1 MTFVIA
7 LLTLP
12 ELKLVSRQ
20 LCVLSSLKS
29 HEPNCSDDVGFFRRF
44 ASYSQLFP
52 HACAIIHQGRI
63 GTTAQALRAGC
74 PTLVMP
80 YSLDQPDNAARVQRL
95 GTSRM
100 LTRKQCS
107 ASRLTEELKI
117 LLEGSCY
124 IEKAAEVGHNMQ
136 SENGARVACDAIE
149 KQLEKELV
157 KV

>member
-1 MTFVIA
+1 MSRIVLTTWGSLGDLHPMLA
-7 LLTLP
+7 LGVLLGDNPPPKGLP
-12 ELKLVSRQ
+12 
-20 LCVLSSLKS
+20 SSI
-29 HEPNCSDDVGFFRRF
+29 F
-44 ASYSQLFP
+44 ACDYAPYSQLFP